1 MKFLVPGKTFLLGE
15 YSALVGGSV
24 IGLATGPGFQVD
36 YVQRKNLSAVDEL
49 GFSLNSPAGHLLQ
62 SESFGLIAAEFK
74 KYNLKITDFF
84 ENCGGFGKST
94 AEYMS
99 VLIPWLLKNETAFE
113 NMRQQYQ
120 NISRESGAE
129 ASGLDLAIQY
139 FGQVTVFESREN
151 KYSSADWKLK
161 GYDFI
166 LVSTGSK
173 IKTHEH
179 LQTLDL
185 KKISHFPAISNP
197 LIALYE
203 KNQAADF
210 IQGLK
215 EWSAFLKASGF
226 MSEQAFELKQTIEAN
241 PDVLC
246 AKPCGAMGADVIAV
260 VCEAAKSES
269 VQKKLRSLNLQ
280 IRSTSADLLSGIKS
294 QCQNFILKIGS
305 QHHVG

>member
-36 YVQRKNLSAVDEL
+36 YVERKNLIVNEL
-49 GFSLNSPAGHLLQ
+49 DFSLNSPAGNLLQ
-62 SESFGLIAAEFK
+62 SGSFGLIAAEFK

-99 VLIPWLLKNETAFE
+99 ILIPWLLKNESPFE
-113 NMRQQYQ
+113 NIRQQYQ

-139 FGQVTVFESREN
+139 FGQVTIFESREN

-161 GYDFI
+161 NYDFI

-179 LQTLDL
+179 LQNLDL
-185 KKISHFPAISNP
+185 KKISHFPSFSNP
-197 LIALYE
+197 LVELYE
-203 KNQAADF
+203 KNQVNDF
-210 IQGLK
+210 IQWLK
-215 EWSAFLKASGF
+215 DWSAFLNASGF
-226 MSEQAFELKQTIEAN
+226 MSEQAFELKQMIEAN

-260 VCEAAKSES
+260 LCEISKSKS

-280 IRSTSADLLSGIKS
+280 IRSTSADLLSGIKL
-294 QCQNFILKIGS
+294 QCQDFILKTGS